1 MKKIKPI
8 IVKPP
13 KKRIPNAPPQ
23 IAHKSRKTDLE
34 RVPSGRLEKYK
45 KKAEEE

>member
-1 MKKIKPI
+1 VKKIKPI

-23 IAHKSRKTDLE
+23 IAHKSRKTERE

-45 KKAEEE
+45 KRAEEE